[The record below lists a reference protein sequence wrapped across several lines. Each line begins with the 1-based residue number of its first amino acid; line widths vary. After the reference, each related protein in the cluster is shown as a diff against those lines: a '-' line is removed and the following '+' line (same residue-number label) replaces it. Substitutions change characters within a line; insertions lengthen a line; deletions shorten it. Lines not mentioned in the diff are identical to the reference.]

1 MDAPVHMAKVR
12 QVTDRLPHNLRSDAR
27 DNRERIVAAARAL
40 FAAEG
45 LDVPMR
51 EVARRAGVSPATLY
65 RRFPTKQDLAAEAFA
80 EQTRRCRAHLDRALS
95 DPDPWN
101 GFSLLIERIFELHAR
116 DRGFTDAF
124 LATYP
129 ESVDFA
135 AERAHALKAVAELS
149 RRAKDAG
156 RLRRD
161 FAVEDLFLVL
171 MALRGVDAP
180 SAPVRAA
187 AARRFAALV
196 VRSFAAAPGSGPLPP
211 VPDLAPLDVLRF
223 V

>member
-1 MDAPVHMAKVR
+1 M
-12 QVTDRLPHNLRSDAR
+12 TDRLPHNLRSDAR
-27 DNRERIVAAARAL
+27 DNRERILAAARTL

-51 EVARRAGVSPATLY
+51 AVARRAGVSPATLY

-80 EQTRRCRAHLDRALS
+80 EQARLCRAHLDQARA
-95 DPDPWN
+95 DPDAWH
-101 GFSLLIERIFELHAR
+101 GFRLLIERIFEMHAR

-129 ESVDFA
+129 DSVDFA
-135 AERAHALKAVAELS
+135 AERTHALKAVAELA
-149 RRAKDAG
+149 RRAKAVG

-180 SAPVRAA
+180 SAPARAA

-196 VRSFAAAPGSGPLPP
+196 VRSFEAAPGNGPLPP
-211 VPDLAPLDVLRF
+211 VPDLAPLNVLRF